1 MDARDCT
8 TPDSAVCQLPGSGG
22 KSSSATTRIERGR
35 PRLEPDP
42 QRSLMSDEHE
52 PDDEQ
57 PDEPDGW
64 EQIGTIDVRPL
75 GHGDLTT

>member
-1 MDARDCT
+1 
-8 TPDSAVCQLPGSGG
+8 
-22 KSSSATTRIERGR
+22 
-35 PRLEPDP
+35 
-42 QRSLMSDEHE
+42 MSDEHE